1 MKKYVGKSGF
11 KQNIVMIAV
20 TIKVIQKPSYVL
32 VSSESTIF
40 KFGKRN
46 RVEYNNM
53 KTMVLFYFY
62 AEL

>member
-20 TIKVIQKPSYVL
+20 TIQAIQKPSYVL

-40 KFGKRN
+40 KFGKGN
-46 RVEYNNM
+46 NVEYNNM
-53 KTMVLFYFY
+53 KTMVLFYFFN
-62 AEL
+62 L